1 MAYDDKRD
9 ENEPA
14 IVAALRKRG
23 DTVIRLG
30 RGVGA
35 DLLILNRCG
44 VHVAEVK
51 DSTKKWR
58 FTDSEKRLRAA
69 CAKHGIQYHVL
80 MWTHDIYEIPFM
92 PLKAVKQ

>member
-1 MAYDDKRD
+1 MTHQRHDDRRD
-9 ENEPA
+9 ENEPM

-35 DLLILNRCG
+35 DLLVINPRG
-44 VHVAEVK
+44 PHIVEIK
-51 DSTKKWR
+51 DPTKKWR

-69 CAKHGIQYHVL
+69 CAKHGVKYHML
-80 MWTHDIYEIPFM
+80 MWTHDIYGIPFM
-92 PLKAVKQ
+92 PLSR

>member
-1 MAYDDKRD
+1 MAYDDRRD

-35 DLLILNRCG
+35 DLLVINSRG
-44 VHVAEVK
+44 PHVIEVK
-51 DSTKKWR
+51 DPTKKWS

-69 CAKHGIQYHVL
+69 RAKHGVQYHVL
-80 MWTHDIYEIPFM
+80 M
-92 PLKAVKQ
+92 